1 MQTSV
6 NCWKFLKLVS
16 YSVNCKVKRDR
27 VERQKKVT
35 RSHML
40 KRKPERV
47 LTALVN
53 GKSAAKLLSDKK
65 NVQRSIEPQA
75 MGGINTDG
83 LNTKV

>member
-1 MQTSV
+1 
-6 NCWKFLKLVS
+6 
-16 YSVNCKVKRDR
+16 
-27 VERQKKVT
+27 
-35 RSHML
+35 ML